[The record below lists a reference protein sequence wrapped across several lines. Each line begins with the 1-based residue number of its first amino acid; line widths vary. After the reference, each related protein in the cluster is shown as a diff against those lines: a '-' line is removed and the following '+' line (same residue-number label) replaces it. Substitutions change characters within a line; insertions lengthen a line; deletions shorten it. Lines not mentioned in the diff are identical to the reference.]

1 MCRRV
6 KRRKSGRFV
15 GLFATTYSN
24 AFDNGVKDAELLGG
38 YDLRHFSYRDID
50 KIADSVL
57 RRYGY
62 ADDALKQTDVRRLA
76 TESLGLGIE
85 YATLSEDGF
94 VLGLTAFAPTS
105 CVVWRNGR
113 PRLLNIPAGLILVDE
128 SLCHRDCAG
137 RERFTIAH
145 ECGHQL
151 LHGTDFARTFQT
163 PVSIDAAESF
173 VARRTL
179 VTTNDWLEWQANTL
193 AAALLMPQHQM
204 PQAVK
209 TFASKDHIAAEH
221 GCITYSESKS
231 INGIAEFYS
240 VSFSALTIR
249 LKQLGLLTGWDGC
262 HVLHPLDIQYSEV

>member
-1 MCRRV
+1 MRY
-6 KRRKSGRFV
+6 
-15 GLFATTYSN
+15 L
-24 AFDNGVKDAELLGG
+24 
-38 YDLRHFSYRDID
+38 SYRDID
-50 KIADSVL
+50 KIAGAVL
-57 RRYGY
+57 RRFGHTGK
-62 ADDALKQTDVRRLA
+62 DLEPTDVRRLA
-76 TESLGLGIE
+76 AESLGFGVE
-85 YATLSEDGF
+85 YATLSDDGS

-105 CVVWRNGR
+105 CMIWHDGK

-145 ECGHQL
+145 ECGHQI
-151 LHGTDFARTFQT
+151 LHGTDFARTFQA

-204 PQAVK
+204 PQAVRE
-209 TFASKDHIAAEH
+209 FAGKERIVAEH
-221 GCITYSESKS
+221 GCITYSESRS
-231 INGIAEFYS
+231 INEIAEFYS

-249 LKQLGLLTGWDGC
+249 LKQLGLLIGWDGC